1 MKKLFTL
8 LTLALMSIG
17 TAWAGDVFTVK
28 FQNSKEVTQSTAD
41 FFTYDKGEGTAV
53 SWSSKGKHSCTYGGD
68 TYSDVIKMENA
79 TQCYFTSAAE
89 ATVTIVQTISNGAGD
104 KLKFDGT
111 NLNSDMA
118 NTTVTVNSTD
128 KYNEYVITNVAA
140 GKHIITRQ
148 SETGLAY
155 VKVEYTGSVMT
166 QLSTPEISVN
176 NSNGEVTIGS
186 VDNASKITY
195 TTDGSDP
202 TDESDVYSAAFTVED
217 GVTVKAIAI
226 GDGESYI
233 NSAIA
238 TKVAYLDGIAVAEP
252 VINQYNGTVALTCA
266 TLGATI
272 EYSLDGETYNTYS
285 RAFTLNDDATVY
297 ARAKRENCTTSDI
310 ASAAVT
316 TISKGAATK
325 TIWMGYGSFDN
336 NTTNSMTG
344 SVGDDAE
351 GIVLTITSNASK
363 NWSSGLY
370 KINIG
375 GTERTA
381 IKLSNGAQ
389 NTLTLPS
396 GMKATRITFYSF
408 INAAT
413 SGTSSY
419 WKEFNGEN
427 ISGANVPMGAWND
440 VADYLTTPDVRVFP
454 LNGDETSITF
464 NNAGEQLCFII
475 ALDVIDGDPTTV
487 PVTISSAGY
496 ATFSNASEVT
506 VPEGVTAYTAV
517 VKDASTISLL
527 PIDGGVIPAGEG
539 VVLKADA
546 GNYDLNITTTGAAKI
561 EGNLLKAQL
570 TNGTPEDASYYT
582 LAAGPTFKKSSG
594 GTLAA
599 GKAYLVLPAAESRGS
614 FNVTFGDA
622 TGISEVN
629 AAQEDGALY
638 NLNGIRVAKATKG
651 LYVQNG
657 KKVIVK

>member
-17 TAWAGDVFTVK
+17 SAWAGDVFTVK
-28 FQNSKEVTQSTAD
+28 FQNSEEVTQSTAD

-68 TYSDVIKMENA
+68 TYSNVIKMEGA
-79 TQCYFTSAAE
+79 TRCYFTSAAE
-89 ATVTIVQTISNGAGD
+89 ATVTIVQTISNAAGD

-128 KYNEYVITNVAA
+128 KYNEYVITKVAA
-140 GKHIITRQ
+140 GKHTITRQ

-166 QLSTPEISVN
+166 QLSTPEISVT
-176 NSNGEVTIGS
+176 NGEVTIGS

-226 GDGESYI
+226 GDGESYV

-238 TKVAYLDGIAVAEP
+238 TKVAYLDGITVAEP
-252 VINQYNGTVALTCA
+252 VINQFNGTVALTCA

-285 RAFTLNDDATVY
+285 RAFTLSEDATVY
-297 ARAKRENCTTSDI
+297 ARATRENCTTSDI

-325 TIWMGYGSFDN
+325 TILMGHGSFDN

-344 SVGDDAE
+344 KAGDDAE
-351 GIVLTITSNASK
+351 GIVMTITGNASK
-363 NWSSGLY
+363 NWSSGIG
-370 KINIG
+370 KIKIG
-375 GTERTA
+375 DDERTS

-389 NTLTLPS
+389 NTITLPA

-413 SGTSSY
+413 SSTPSY

-440 VADYLTTPDVRVFP
+440 VADYLTTPDVRVFQ
-454 LNGDETSITF
+454 LNGNETSITF
-464 NNAGEQLCFII
+464 NNAGEQLCFVI

-539 VVLKADA
+539 VVLEAA
-546 GNYDLNITTTGAAKI
+546 EGNYNLNITTTGAAKI

-570 TNGTPEDASYYT
+570 TAGIPTDDTYYT

-651 LYVQNG
+651 LYIQNG